1 MRIGYIMFSSLP
13 ECKNED
19 DINKLEAAG
28 CDKIFIEQ
36 AEDEGKRPKWKR
48 LLKEVGRNDEIVI
61 LRLSNALR
69 GLVQLAS
76 FFEMCRIKKIRVI
89 SLKDKFDTYDEM
101 FPSSTSQLVDAI
113 GSFPGDILA
122 SKISTS
128 RINAARKK
136 KKTSFQIT
144 REEREKRCVE
154 LYNNGIGLKDIKEET
169 GFSSNSSIYRV
180 LKNNGINVNRKA
192 KKASDE

>member
-1 MRIGYIMFSSLP
+1 MLP
-13 ECKNED
+13 ESKNED

-28 CDKIFIEQ
+28 CDKVFVEQ
-36 AEDEGKRPKWKR
+36 AEDEGKRPKWKK
-48 LLKEVGRNDEIVI
+48 LLREVGRNDEIVI

-69 GLVQLAS
+69 GVVQLAS
-76 FFEMCRIKKIRVI
+76 FFEICRIKKIRVI
-89 SLKDKFDTYDEM
+89 SLKDKFDTFDEM

-136 KKTSFQIT
+136 KKSSFQIT

-154 LYNNGIGLKDIKEET
+154 LYNNGVGLRGIKEET
-169 GFSSNSSIYRV
+169 GFSSNSSVYRI
-180 LKNNGINVNRKA
+180 LKNNGINVNRRVT
-192 KKASDE
+192 KKASSD